1 MYDQK
6 PTKSHLIP
14 RWLFSFHHL
23 DKTEHFIR
31 TFVGIVLF
39 ILEHFVFRLEVL
51 APKLVD
57 LKAALVNV
65 EMNIAFF
72 EIWSAG
78 LPNLGLGMQSLYRK
92 PRTIS
97 DALGVL
103 LGRNE

>member
-1 MYDQK
+1 MRNRN
-6 PTKSHLIP
+6 SSAVFF
-14 RWLFSFHHL
+14 LFHYLYKMEHH
-23 DKTEHFIR
+23 IR

-39 ILEHFVFRLEVL
+39 ILEHFVFGLKIL

-57 LKAALVNV
+57 LKTALVNV
-65 EMNIAFF
+65 EMNIALF

-92 PRTIS
+92 PRTVA

>member
-1 MYDQK
+1 M
-6 PTKSHLIP
+6 IP
-14 RWLFSFHHL
+14 RRLFSFHHL

-31 TFVGIVLF
+31 SLVGIVLL
-39 ILEHFVFRLEVL
+39 ILEHFVFGLKIF

-57 LKAALVNV
+57 LKTALVNV
-65 EMNIAFF
+65 EMNIALF

-92 PRTIS
+92 PRTVA